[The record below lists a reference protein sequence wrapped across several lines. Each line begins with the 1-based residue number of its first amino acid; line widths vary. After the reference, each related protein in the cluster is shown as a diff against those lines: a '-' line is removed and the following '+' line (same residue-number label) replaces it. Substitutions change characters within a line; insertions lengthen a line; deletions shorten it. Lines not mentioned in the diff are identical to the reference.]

1 MTFTIR
7 AFIFDL
13 DGVIADTLTAHYLS
27 WQRLAAEEGLTFTA
41 EQYKL
46 MQGLARRE
54 SLDIFL
60 NGARLD
66 EAAAQAWMDRKNRYF
81 HELLDRFTPGHCKP
95 GAAALIAQARA
106 NGLKVGLGSSSQNAR
121 RVIEKLGLTAQFDVI
136 ADGNT
141 VARNKPAPDIFL
153 WVAAQLGVS
162 PDEAVIFE
170 DSDAGLQAALAGGF
184 WVVGVGGGHG
194 DGAHLEIGALDQ
206 ISATEVCQRIAA
218 LAARLAEK
226 S

>member
-13 DGVIADTLTAHYLS
+13 DGVIADTLTAHDLS

-41 EQYKL
+41 EQYKR

-60 NGARLD
+60 NGLQLD
-66 EAAAQAWMDRKNRYF
+66 EPTAQAWMDRKNRYF
-81 HELLDRFTPGHCKP
+81 RELLDQFTPGHCKP
-95 GAAALIAQARA
+95 GAATLIAQARA
-106 NGLKVGLGSSSQNAR
+106 AGLKVGLGSSSQNAL
-121 RVIEKLGLTAQFDVI
+121 RVIDKLGLTPQFDVM

-141 VARNKPAPDIFL
+141 VTRNKPAPDIFL

-162 PDEAVIFE
+162 PAETVIFE

-184 WVVGVGGGHG
+184 WVVGVGGEHN
-194 DGAHLEIGALDQ
+194 DGAHLAVGSLDE
-206 ISATEVCQRIAA
+206 ISAVQVCQQIET
-218 LAARLAEK
+218 LVTGLPEK